1 MGGKENRTMNKTKE
15 LDLRLLVLALMRKL
29 WLIVLCAAIIGAAA
43 FGYTKYFVT
52 PMYHAS
58 VTIYV
63 NNNRVNA
70 EGNTATLT
78 ASDLSVAQRLVATY
92 VITLKSDKV
101 LNKVAQE
108 LDQNL
113 SAAQI
118 RSMISA
124 EAVDQTEVFKVQ
136 ITNADPVLAAKIA
149 NAIAKVAPEE
159 ISEIV
164 VGSSTKIIDYATVPR
179 SPSSPNV
186 MRNTALGAIIGIAL
200 AAVIAILQELLDVR
214 VREEQDVIRLS
225 EAPILGRIPDFALD
239 DKGDAYA
246 EANKSKQEEK
256 AVEK

>member
-1 MGGKENRTMNKTKE
+1 MNKTKE

-29 WLIVLCAAIIGAAA
+29 WLIVLCAVVIGAAA

-52 PMYHAS
+52 PMYRAS

-63 NNNRVNA
+63 NNNRLNV
-70 EGNTATLT
+70 EGSTATLT

-101 LNKVAQE
+101 LNKVVQE
-108 LDQNL
+108 LDTQL
-113 SAAQI
+113 TAEQI
-118 RSMISA
+118 RSMITA

-136 ITNADPVLAAKIA
+136 ITNANPVLATQIA
-149 NAIAKVAPEE
+149 NAIAKVAPDE

-164 VGSSTKIIDYATVPR
+164 VGSSTKIIDYATVPKR
-179 SPSSPNV
+179 PSSPNV
-186 MRNTALGAIIGIAL
+186 MRNTVLGAVIGIVL

-214 VREEQDVIRLS
+214 VREEQDVVRIS
-225 EAPILGRIPDFALD
+225 DAPILGRIPDFALD

-246 EANKSKQEEK
+246 EAHKAKQEDK
-256 AVEK
+256 AVAK

>member
-1 MGGKENRTMNKTKE
+1 MNKTRE

-29 WLIVLCAAIIGAAA
+29 WLIVLCAVLLAAAA

-52 PMYHAS
+52 PMYRAS

-63 NNNRVNA
+63 NNNRLNV
-70 EGNTATLT
+70 EGSTATLT
-78 ASDLSVAQRLVATY
+78 TSDLSVAQRLVSTY
-92 VITLKSDKV
+92 VITLKSDRV

-108 LDQNL
+108 LDVQM
-113 SAAQI
+113 SASQI
-118 RSMISA
+118 RGMISA
-124 EAVDQTEVFKVQ
+124 EAVDNTEVFNVT
-136 ITNADPVLAAKIA
+136 ITNADPALAAQIA
-149 NAIAKVAPEE
+149 NAVAKVAPDE

-164 VGSSTKIIDYATVPR
+164 VGSSTKIIDYATVPK

-186 MRNTALGAIIGIAL
+186 MRNTALGAVIGIVL

-214 VREEQDVIRLS
+214 VREEQDVVRIS
-225 EAPILGRIPDFALD
+225 DAPILGRIPDFALD

-246 EANKSKQEEK
+246 EAHKAKQEGK

>member
-1 MGGKENRTMNKTKE
+1 MNKTRE
-15 LDLRLLVLALMRKL
+15 LDLRLLLLALMRKL
-29 WLIVLCAAIIGAAA
+29 WLIVLCAVIIGAAA

-52 PMYHAS
+52 PMYRAS

-63 NNNRVNA
+63 NNNRLNV
-70 EGNTATLT
+70 EGSTATLT
-78 ASDLSVAQRLVATY
+78 TSDLSVAQRLVSTY
-92 VITLKSDKV
+92 VITLKSDRV

-108 LDQNL
+108 LDVEM
-113 SAAQI
+113 SASQI
-118 RSMISA
+118 RGMISA
-124 EAVDQTEVFKVQ
+124 EAVDNTEVFNVT
-136 ITNADPVLAAKIA
+136 ITNADPALAAQIA
-149 NAIAKVAPEE
+149 NAVAKVAPDE

-164 VGSSTKIIDYATVPR
+164 VGSSTKIIDYATVPK

-186 MRNTALGAIIGIAL
+186 MRNTALGAVIGIVL

-214 VREEQDVIRLS
+214 VREEQDVTRLS

-246 EANKSKQEEK
+246 EAHKTKQEGK

>member
-1 MGGKENRTMNKTKE
+1 MNKTRE

-29 WLIVLCAAIIGAAA
+29 WLIVLCAVIIGAAA

-52 PMYHAS
+52 PMYRAS

-63 NNNRVNA
+63 NNNRLNI

-78 ASDLSVAQRLVATY
+78 TSDLSVAQRLVSTY
-92 VITLKSDKV
+92 VITLKSDRV

-108 LDQNL
+108 LDVEM
-113 SAAQI
+113 SASQI
-118 RSMISA
+118 RGMISA
-124 EAVDQTEVFKVQ
+124 EAVDNTEVFNVT
-136 ITNADPVLAAKIA
+136 ITNADPALAAQIA
-149 NAIAKVAPEE
+149 NAVAKVAPDE

-164 VGSSTKIIDYATVPR
+164 VGSSTKIIDYATVPKA
-179 SPSSPNV
+179 PSSPNV
-186 MRNTALGAIIGIAL
+186 MRNTALGAVIGIVL

-214 VREEQDVIRLS
+214 VREEQDVTRLS
-225 EAPILGRIPDFALD
+225 DAPILGRIPDFALD

-246 EANKSKQEEK
+246 EAHKAKQEGK

>member
-1 MGGKENRTMNKTKE
+1 MNKTRE
-15 LDLRLLVLALMRKL
+15 LDLRLLLLALMRKL
-29 WLIVLCAAIIGAAA
+29 WLIVLCAVIIGAAA

-52 PMYHAS
+52 PMYRAS

-63 NNNRVNA
+63 NNNRLNV
-70 EGNTATLT
+70 EGSTATLT
-78 ASDLSVAQRLVATY
+78 TSDLSVAQRLVSTY
-92 VITLKSDKV
+92 VITLKSDRV

-108 LDQNL
+108 LDVKL
-113 SAAQI
+113 SASQI
-118 RSMISA
+118 RGMISA
-124 EAVDQTEVFKVQ
+124 EAVDNTEVFNVT
-136 ITNADPVLAAKIA
+136 ITNADPALAAQIA
-149 NAIAKVAPEE
+149 NAVAKVAPDE

-164 VGSSTKIIDYATVPR
+164 VGSSTKIIDYATVPK

-186 MRNTALGAIIGIAL
+186 MRNTALGAVIGIVL

-214 VREEQDVIRLS
+214 VREEQDVTRLS

-246 EANKSKQEEK
+246 EAHKNKQEGK

>member
-1 MGGKENRTMNKTKE
+1 MNKTRE

-29 WLIVLCAAIIGAAA
+29 WLIVLCAVIIGAAA

-52 PMYHAS
+52 PMYRAS

-63 NNNRVNA
+63 NNNRLNI

-78 ASDLSVAQRLVATY
+78 TSDLSVAQRLVSTY
-92 VITLKSDKV
+92 VITLKSDRV

-108 LDQNL
+108 LDVEM
-113 SAAQI
+113 SASQI
-118 RSMISA
+118 RGMISA
-124 EAVDQTEVFKVQ
+124 EAVDNTEVFNVT
-136 ITNADPVLAAKIA
+136 ITNADPALAAQIA
-149 NAIAKVAPEE
+149 NAVAKVAPDE

-164 VGSSTKIIDYATVPR
+164 VGSSTKIIDYATVPK

-186 MRNTALGAIIGIAL
+186 MRNTALGAVIGIVL

-214 VREEQDVIRLS
+214 VREEQDVTRLS

-246 EANKSKQEEK
+246 EAHKAKQEGK

>member
-1 MGGKENRTMNKTKE
+1 MNKTRE

-29 WLIVLCAAIIGAAA
+29 WLIVLCAVILGAAA
-43 FGYTKYFVT
+43 FGYTRYFVT
-52 PMYHAS
+52 PMYRAS

-63 NNNRVNA
+63 NNNRVNI
-70 EGNTATLT
+70 EGNTAALT
-78 ASDLSVAQRLVATY
+78 SSDLSVAQRLVSTY
-92 VITLKSDKV
+92 VITLKSDRV

-108 LDQNL
+108 LDVNL

-118 RSMISA
+118 RNMISA
-124 EAVDQTEVFKVQ
+124 SAVDETEVFEVQ
-136 ITNADPVLAAKIA
+136 ITNADPALAAQIA
-149 NAIAKVAPEE
+149 NAIAKVAPDE

-164 VGSSTKIIDYATVPR
+164 VGSSTKIIDYAKVPS

-214 VREEQDVIRLS
+214 VREEQDVVRIS
-225 EAPILGRIPDFALD
+225 DAPILGRIPDFALD

-246 EANKSKQEEK
+246 EASKAKQEDK
-256 AVEK
+256 AVGK

>member
-1 MGGKENRTMNKTKE
+1 
-15 LDLRLLVLALMRKL
+15 MRKL
-29 WLIVLCAAIIGAAA
+29 WLIVLCAVIIGAAA

-52 PMYHAS
+52 PMYKAS

-63 NNNRVNA
+63 NNNRLNI

-78 ASDLSVAQRLVATY
+78 ASDLSVAQRLVSTY

-108 LDQNL
+108 LDTQL
-113 SAAQI
+113 TAGQI

-124 EAVDQTEVFKVQ
+124 EAVDNTEVFNVT
-136 ITNADPVLAAKIA
+136 ITNADPALAAQIA
-149 NAIAKVAPEE
+149 NAIAKVAPDE

-164 VGSSTKIIDYATVPR
+164 VGSSTKIIDYATVPK

-186 MRNTALGAIIGIAL
+186 MRNTALGAVIGIAL
-200 AAVIAILQELLDVR
+200 AAVIAILQELLDLR
-214 VREEQDVIRLS
+214 VREEQDVTRIS

-246 EANKSKQEEK
+246 EASKSKQEGK

>member
-1 MGGKENRTMNKTKE
+1 MNKTRE
-15 LDLRLLVLALMRKL
+15 LDLRLLLLALMRKL
-29 WLIVLCAAIIGAAA
+29 WLIVLCAVIIGAAA

-52 PMYHAS
+52 PMYRAS

-63 NNNRVNA
+63 NNNRLNV
-70 EGNTATLT
+70 EGSTATLT
-78 ASDLSVAQRLVATY
+78 TSDLSVAQRLVSTY
-92 VITLKSDKV
+92 VITLKSDRV

-108 LDQNL
+108 LDVEM
-113 SAAQI
+113 SASQI
-118 RSMISA
+118 RGMISA
-124 EAVDQTEVFKVQ
+124 EAVDNTEVFNVT
-136 ITNADPVLAAKIA
+136 ITNADPALAAQIA
-149 NAIAKVAPEE
+149 NAVAKVAPDE

-164 VGSSTKIIDYATVPR
+164 VGSSTKIIDYATVPK

-186 MRNTALGAIIGIAL
+186 MRNTALGAVIGIVL

-214 VREEQDVIRLS
+214 VREEQDVTRLS

-246 EANKSKQEEK
+246 EAHKNKQEGK

>member
-1 MGGKENRTMNKTKE
+1 MNKTRE
-15 LDLRLLVLALMRKL
+15 LDLRLLLLALMRKL
-29 WLIVLCAAIIGAAA
+29 WLIVLCAVIIGAAA

-52 PMYHAS
+52 PMYRAS

-63 NNNRVNA
+63 NNNRLNV

-78 ASDLSVAQRLVATY
+78 TSDLSVAQRLVSTY
-92 VITLKSDKV
+92 VITLKSDRV

-108 LDQNL
+108 LDVEM
-113 SAAQI
+113 SASQI
-118 RSMISA
+118 RGMISA
-124 EAVDQTEVFKVQ
+124 EAVDNTEVFNVT
-136 ITNADPVLAAKIA
+136 ITNADPALAAQIA
-149 NAIAKVAPEE
+149 NAVAKVAPDE

-164 VGSSTKIIDYATVPR
+164 VGSSTKIIDYATVPKA
-179 SPSSPNV
+179 PSSPNV
-186 MRNTALGAIIGIAL
+186 MRNTALGAVIGIVL

-214 VREEQDVIRLS
+214 VREEQDVTRLS

-246 EANKSKQEEK
+246 EAHKNKQEGK

>member
-1 MGGKENRTMNKTKE
+1 MNKTKE
-15 LDLRLLVLALMRKL
+15 LDLRLLMLALMRKL
-29 WLIVLCAAIIGAAA
+29 WLIVLCAVVIGAVA

-52 PMYHAS
+52 PKYTAS

-63 NNNRVNA
+63 NNNRLNI
-70 EGNTATLT
+70 EGNTAALT
-78 ASDLSVAQRLVATY
+78 ASDISVAQRLVSTY
-92 VITLKSDKV
+92 VITLKSDRV

-108 LDQNL
+108 LDMKL
-113 SAAQI
+113 SADRI

-124 EAVDQTEVFKVQ
+124 SAVENTEVFEVR
-136 ITNADPVLAAKIA
+136 ITHTDPATAAQIA

-164 VGSSTKIIDYATVPR
+164 VGSSTKIIDYATVPS

-186 MRNTALGAIIGIAL
+186 TRNTALGAIIGVAL
-200 AAVIAILQELLDVR
+200 AVVIAVLQELLDLR
-214 VREEQDVIRLS
+214 VREEQDVTRLS
-225 EAPILGRIPDFALD
+225 DAPILGRIPNFALD

-246 EANKSKQEEK
+246 EASKSNQEEK

>member
-1 MGGKENRTMNKTKE
+1 MNKTRE

-29 WLIVLCAAIIGAAA
+29 WLIVLCAVILGAVA
-43 FGYTKYFVT
+43 FGYTQYFVT
-52 PMYHAS
+52 PMYRAS

-63 NNNRVNA
+63 NNNRLNI

-92 VITLKSDKV
+92 VINLKSDRV

-108 LDQNL
+108 LDVEL

-118 RSMISA
+118 RNMITA
-124 EAVDQTEVFKVQ
+124 EAVDNTEVFNVT
-136 ITNADPVLAAKIA
+136 ITNADPVLATQIA
-149 NAIAKVAPEE
+149 NAIAKVAPDE

-164 VGSSTKIIDYATVPR
+164 VGSSTKIIDYATVPT

-186 MRNTALGAIIGIAL
+186 MRNTALGAVIGIVL

-214 VREEQDVIRLS
+214 VREEQDVIRIS
-225 EAPILGRIPDFALD
+225 DAPILGRIPDFALD

-246 EANKSKQEEK
+246 EASKSKQEGK
-256 AVEK
+256 AVEQ